1 MSQIASFRAKLAVLT
16 RYLDD
21 RDVTEIQINKPGEIW
36 LRKRSAYYA
45 ERVEVPGLTFQLL
58 MSLAEVTA
66 SFKSL
71 EIDRDSP
78 ILSAEIPVELEDGI
92 ADFERGTYRTE
103 MILPPVVP
111 EGTVAMTI
119 RKQSLVKMDAE
130 KYRAQGA
137 FRFVNKEIEDEL
149 YSDAYLRDLY
159 RSSERSDNWD
169 EFLRPAVLAHKTI
182 AISAGT
188 NCGKTTCLNWLLGYI
203 PLCERMAIIEDSRE
217 VEPSQPNCVRLSYA
231 RSQARSH
238 AAAQSAVTPTSLLR
252 SCMRL
257 TPDRI
262 IMGEIRGPEAVE
274 FLNMLNTGHKGSITT
289 IHADSPAEMYDRFGE
304 LMDGHTSLTRDQVI
318 ARVRRR
324 VDVVIQWKYTERRGR
339 YISEIQYEGT

>member
-45 ERVEVPGLTFQLL
+45 ERIEVPGLTFQLL

-71 EIDRDSP
+71 EVDRDSP

-119 RKQSLVKMDAE
+119 RKQSLVKMTLQ
-130 KYRAQGA
+130 KYADQGA
-137 FRFVNKEIEDEL
+137 FRFVNADVNDEP
-149 YSDAYLRDLY
+149 YSNENLKALHRDGA
-159 RSSERSDNWD
+159 WQ
-169 EFLRPAVLAHKTI
+169 EFMRGAVLAHKTI

-188 NCGKTTCLNWLLGYI
+188 YCGKTTCLDALMQEI
-203 PLCERMAIIEDSRE
+203 PLRERMAIIEDSRE
-217 VEPSQPNCVRLSYA
+217 VDPIQPNCVRLSYA
-231 RSQARSH
+231 RSQA
-238 AAAQSAVTPTSLLR
+238 AGQSAVTPTSLLR

-339 YISEIQYEGT
+339 YISEIQYEGA